1 MPGDTACQ
9 KSLFDKLADGE
20 ASSPA
25 TAAIHA
31 AATIGIRVV
40 QSPLMLSL
48 RFSTGCLLTL
58 RIHAFCD
65 HGKVSRLFGVQ
76 QGNALKTFIFRA
88 FPRHIAAA

>member
-1 MPGDTACQ
+1 MEHYGFFDGGAEYGQ
-9 KSLFDKLADGE
+9 AEFNRYFDKLADGE

-48 RFSTGCLLTL
+48 LFST
-58 RIHAFCD
+58 
-65 HGKVSRLFGVQ
+65 V
-76 QGNALKTFIFRA
+76 
-88 FPRHIAAA
+88 

>member
-48 RFSTGCLLTL
+48 RFST
-58 RIHAFCD
+58 
-65 HGKVSRLFGVQ
+65 V
-76 QGNALKTFIFRA
+76 
-88 FPRHIAAA
+88 